1 MYNVVQF
8 YMHKLLEQFLI
19 LFPEKMQCSR
29 GVKVYLFINCGAQLV
44 YYNVNMVVKG
54 KNIFKYLLAVLV
66 AEPELLVA
74 VVFQRPRLTL
84 ARIQFVDRLHVTLQ
98 LHVITH
104 QRTKIFIQ
112 GYPEAIMT
120 SQVNIHT
127 NEIVLL
133 ILHYETLDAY
143 SRCI

>member
-1 MYNVVQF
+1 
-8 YMHKLLEQFLI
+8 
-19 LFPEKMQCSR
+19 
-29 GVKVYLFINCGAQLV
+29 
-44 YYNVNMVVKG
+44 MVVKG